1 MFFRTVFIFSAA
13 AALFLAA
20 GCASQVEQVP
30 EDYGHVKFKRPDKV
44 VYEQIST
51 AGCELKTPLEVHA
64 VSGTAQTVDVQ
75 LINHSRRKIIIKEWY
90 MLDQYNFSVFYRRLP
105 EDRPVD
111 PKTPFKNYTV
121 RIPAKPLPRH
131 AELRLLPGN
140 RAGLTVALPFIGELN
155 PGEKAIFEVYIATSL
170 NTFKIK
176 SDIFT
181 VYAQ

>member
-1 MFFRTVFIFSAA
+1 M
-13 AALFLAA
+13 
-20 GCASQVEQVP
+20 
-30 EDYGHVKFKRPDKV
+30 
-44 VYEQIST
+44 
-51 AGCELKTPLEVHA
+51 
-64 VSGTAQTVDVQ
+64 
-75 LINHSRRKIIIKEWY
+75 
-90 MLDQYNFSVFYRRLP
+90 
-105 EDRPVD
+105 
-111 PKTPFKNYTV
+111 